1 MNQSLGASFNI
12 IQLAGEIFGSLPPK
26 PQFSSIKKTGNII
39 FMDIHYIHTG
49 TVWEWVM
56 PPWPVAV
63 HWCPSPL
70 QTFIELF
77 PKHLVKIIPKNLPLH
92 RLHRYK
98 ILG

>member
-1 MNQSLGASFNI
+1 
-12 IQLAGEIFGSLPPK
+12 
-26 PQFSSIKKTGNII
+26 
-39 FMDIHYIHTG
+39 MDIHYIHTG

-77 PKHLVKIIPKNLPLH
+77 PKHLVKIIPKIYP
-92 RLHRYK
+92 YTAYTVIK
-98 ILG
+98 YWDEWQPGG